1 MTKPN
6 MLKLAAWKS
15 RKNPEYREA
24 LQQLL
29 KDARTEY
36 RQRRLLEA
44 CGINTISPIEQRWAK
59 MIPGR
64 RVWGLLNIVLLM
76 GYGITPEDYDD
87 HALATKLFEHM
98 VVEHDDVDGFM
109 AAMERMRVIRHRIY
123 A

>member
-59 MIPGR
+59 MIPGC
-64 RVWGLLNIVLLM
+64 RVWGAAQ
-76 GYGITPEDYDD
+76 YRAP
-87 HALATKLFEHM
+87 
-98 VVEHDDVDGFM
+98 DGLWNSS
-109 AAMERMRVIRHRIY
+109 RRL
-123 A
+123 